1 MYNSRLYRQLVY
13 CTLANILL
21 SAVFIG
27 VAFFVKFSASD
38 NQDSIVTLYNHTER
52 LYGEL
57 EQQKNINSNLA
68 VFAFSLI
75 HATSNI
81 VHTTRAFK
89 ASPGS
94 TNSLETVSG
103 IEQQKKEKNPYLRF
117 RRYQEING
125 IPLVQLGNKF
135 FRIGDIVDGEIITDI
150 QPTYIKLGDLYYEI
164 ENSNISK

>member
-13 CTLANILL
+13 CTLVNILL

-81 VHTTRAFK
+81 VHTTRAIK
-89 ASPGS
+89 GAPCS
-94 TNSLETVSG
+94 TNELETVSG
-103 IEQQKKEKNPYLRF
+103 SEPKKEKNPYLRF
-117 RRYQEING
+117 KRYQEINDM
-125 IPLVQLGNKF
+125 PLVQLGNKF
-135 FRIGDIVDGEIITDI
+135 YRVGDIVDGEIITDI
-150 QPTYIKLGDLYYEI
+150 QPTYLKLGDLYYEI
-164 ENSNISK
+164 ESSYTGK

>member
-13 CTLANILL
+13 CTLANIAL

-27 VAFFVKFSASD
+27 VAFFVKFSSSD
-38 NQDSIVTLYNHTER
+38 NEDSIVTLYNHTER

-57 EQQKNINSNLA
+57 QQQKNINSNLA

-75 HATSNI
+75 HTTSNI
-81 VHTTRAFK
+81 VHTTRALK
-89 ASPGS
+89 TAPVS
-94 TNSLETVSG
+94 TNNLETVANSQ
-103 IEQQKKEKNPYLRF
+103 QQKKEKNPYLRF

-135 FRIGDIVDGEIITDI
+135 FRIGDIVDREIITDI
-150 QPTYIKLGDLYYEI
+150 QPTYVKLGDLYYEI
-164 ENSNISK
+164 ESSPIGK